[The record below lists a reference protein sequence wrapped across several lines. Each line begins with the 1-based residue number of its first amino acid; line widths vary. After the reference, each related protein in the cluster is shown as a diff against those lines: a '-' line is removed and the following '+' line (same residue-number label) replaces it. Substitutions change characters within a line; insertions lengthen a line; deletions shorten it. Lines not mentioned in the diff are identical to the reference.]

1 MKKLTLIA
9 LLVAGVCAV
18 QAEDKKPEPKKD
30 APKDAPKRGAGGFRG
45 GEGFAKE
52 LGLTADQQAKLEA
65 FGKEQREKMSGL
77 KDLSEEQRRA
87 KYQEFGK
94 TRQEFMEKL
103 LTAEQNTKLKE
114 MQAKRGPGR
123 PGGKPPEKK

>member
-30 APKDAPKRGAGGFRG
+30 APKDAPKRGEGFRG
-45 GEGFAKE
+45 GDYLKD
-52 LGLTADQQAKLEA
+52 LNLTADQKAKLEA

-77 KDLSEEQRRA
+77 KDLGEEARRA
-87 KYQEFGK
+87 KFAEFGK

-103 LTAEQNTKLKE
+103 LTAEQNAKFKE
-114 MQAKRGPGR
+114 LSAKRGTR